1 MDQIWLS
8 APLAAKQTAAF
19 IERRTKVG
27 GDGSDHDR
35 SWVVLD
41 L

>member
-1 MDQIWLS
+1 MDQVWLS
-8 APLAAKQTAAF
+8 PALAPKLESAF
-19 IERRTKVG
+19 IERRAKVG
-27 GDGSDHDR
+27 GDGTDHDR